1 MLDYAIRSGTLID
14 GSGGPIRQA
23 DIGIRDGRIV
33 AVGQVDEPAEV
44 EFDATGLMVAPGVV
58 DPHTHYD
65 AQLFW
70 DPSASPSNVHGVTTV
85 IGGNCGFTL
94 APINAE
100 DADYIRRMMAKVEGM
115 PLTALEHGVPW
126 TWSSFAEYLEALE
139 GNLGVNAGFL
149 VGHCALRRKVM
160 GAARGE
166 EVATDDEIESMRAL
180 LRESLAAG
188 GLGFS
193 SSQSRTHSDGDGRPI
208 SSRYADRRE
217 MLAFCEEVEAHEGTT
232 LEYITNGCLD
242 NFSPE
247 EVDLMTTMSVTAQ
260 RPLNWNVL
268 TVDARSGDRIE
279 HQLSASSAA
288 AAAGG
293 RIVALTMPTLVPM
306 NMSFR
311 THCALF
317 LIPGWGDVMGLP
329 EAGRKEKLADPAVR
343 AQLDELAH
351 SKEAGVFR
359 GLARWGTYVIGD
371 TYAPA
376 NDGCANRTVADI
388 AEERGTAP
396 FDTLLD
402 IVLADDLRTVL
413 WPNTDDGD
421 ENTWS
426 MRAAIW
432 SDPRAMVGGSDA
444 GAAPR
449 PHVRFELPHRLPGRQ
464 SARPQTGPGRTG
476 SPHDDGPARRP
487 LRPARPRPDSGGI
500 RSRPVRFRSRN
511 CRLRTGAPGPR
522 PSRRDT
528 PSLRRFTRRRPGP
541 GQRGGDGARRCADRR
556 RSGHLAPFRTRHGV
570 RGPRFRLRPNP
581 GPRPGRLACLR

>member
-1 MLDYAIRSGTLID
+1 MLDYVIRSGTVVD
-14 GSGGPIRQA
+14 GSGGPGQVA
-23 DIGIRDGRIV
+23 DVGIRDGRIV
-33 AVGQVDEPAEV
+33 GVGVLDEPAAREL
-44 EFDATGLMVAPGVV
+44 DATGLVVAPGVV

-70 DPSASPSNVHGVTTV
+70 DPTASPSNIHGVTSV

-94 APINAE
+94 APLNAE

-115 PLTALEHGVPW
+115 PLAALEQGVPW
-126 TWSSFAEYLEALE
+126 TWSSFGEYLAALD

-160 GAARGE
+160 GAARAE
-166 EVATDDEIESMRAL
+166 EVATDEEIAAMRVL
-180 LRESLAAG
+180 LATSLEAG

-193 SSQSRTHSDGDGRPI
+193 SSQSRTHSDGEGRPI

-217 MLAFCEEVEAHEGTT
+217 MLAFCEEVAAHEGTT

-242 NFSPE
+242 SFSDHE
-247 EVDLMTTMSVTAQ
+247 IDLMTAMSVAAQ

-268 TVDARSGDRIE
+268 TVDARSAERIE

-311 THCALF
+311 NHCALF
-317 LIPGWGDVMGLP
+317 LIPGWGEVMGLP
-329 EAGRKEKLADPAVR
+329 EAERMAKLADPSVR
-343 AQLDELAH
+343 TLLDERAR

-359 GLARWGTYVIGD
+359 GLSHWGTYVIGD
-371 TYAPA
+371 TYEPA
-376 NDGCANRTVADI
+376 NEGCAFRSVADI
-388 AEERGTAP
+388 AAERGTAP

-402 IVLADDLRTVL
+402 IVLADGLRTVL

-421 ENTWS
+421 EGTWA

-432 SDPRAMVGGSDA
+432 SDPRAMIGGSDA
-444 GAAPR
+444 GAHLDRMCGSSYPTAFLGDCLRGRKLVPLEQAVHMITAQPAR
-449 PHVRFELPHRLPGRQ
+449 LFGLRGRGLVREGYAADLFVFDPEVVGSEPARLVHDLPGDTPRLYAG
-464 SARPQTGPGRTG
+464 SHGVVRVLVNGVETVRDGAATGALPGTVLRSGRDTE
-476 SPHDDGPARRP
+476 SVVPARA
-487 LRPARPRPDSGGI
+487 PA
-500 RSRPVRFRSRN
+500 
-511 CRLRTGAPGPR
+511 A
-522 PSRRDT
+522 
-528 PSLRRFTRRRPGP
+528 
-541 GQRGGDGARRCADRR
+541 
-556 RSGHLAPFRTRHGV
+556 
-570 RGPRFRLRPNP
+570 
-581 GPRPGRLACLR
+581 

>member
-14 GSGGPIRQA
+14 GSGGPARLA
-23 DIGIRDGRIV
+23 DVGIRDGRIV
-33 AVGQVDEPAEV
+33 AVGQVDEPAQV
-44 EFDATGLMVAPGVV
+44 ELDATGLIVTPGIV

-94 APINAE
+94 APLNAE

-115 PLTALEHGVPW
+115 PLAALENGVPW
-126 TWSSFAEYLEALE
+126 TWSSFAEYLDALE
-139 GNLGVNAGFL
+139 GSLGVNAGFL

-166 EVATDDEIESMRAL
+166 EVATDEEIEAMRAL
-180 LRESLAAG
+180 LGESLEAG

-217 MLAFCEEVEAHEGTT
+217 MLAFCEEVAAHEGTT

-242 NFSPE
+242 SFSPE

-268 TVDARSGDRIE
+268 TVDARSGERIE
-279 HQLSASSAA
+279 HQLAASSTA

-293 RIVALTMPTLVPM
+293 RIVALIMPTLVPM

-329 EAGRKEKLADPAVR
+329 QAERMEKLADPEVR
-343 AQLDELAH
+343 AQLDERAH

-376 NDGCANRTVADI
+376 NEGCAFRTVADI
-388 AEERGTAP
+388 AQERGTAP

-413 WPNTDDGD
+413 WPNTDDG
-421 ENTWS
+421 EETTWS

-432 SDPRAMVGGSDA
+432 NDPRAMVGGSDA
-444 GAAPR
+444 GAHLDRMCGSNYPTAFLDDCLRGRKLVPVEQAVHMMTAQPAALFGLRDPR
-449 PHVRFELPHRLPGRQ
+449 
-464 SARPQTGPGRTG
+464 TGPGGLRG
-476 SPHDDGPARRP
+476 RP
-487 LRPARPRPDSGGI
+487 PRL
-500 RSRPVRFRSRN
+500 RSRDH
-511 CRLRTGAPGPR
+511 RLRAGPPGP
-522 PSRRDT
+522 
-528 PSLRRFTRRRPGP
+528 
-541 GQRGGDGARRCADRR
+541 
-556 RSGHLAPFRTRHGV
+556 
-570 RGPRFRLRPNP
+570 
-581 GPRPGRLACLR
+581 

>member
-1 MLDYAIRSGTLID
+1 MLDYVIRSGTVLD
-14 GSGGPIRQA
+14 GTGEPSRQA
-23 DIGIRDGRIV
+23 DIGISEGRIV
-33 AVGQVDEPAEV
+33 AVGDITDQGEV
-44 EFDATGLMVAPGVV
+44 EFDASGLMVAPGVI

-70 DPSASPSNVHGVTTV
+70 DPSASPSNLHGVTTV

-100 DADYIRRMMAKVEGM
+100 DADYIRQMMAKVEGM
-115 PLTALEHGVPW
+115 PLAALEKGVPW
-126 TWSSFAEYLEALE
+126 NWSTFGEYLNALD

-149 VGHCALRRKVM
+149 VGHCALRRKIM
-160 GAARGE
+160 GAGRAE
-166 EVATDDEIESMRAL
+166 EVATDEEIAAMRAL
-180 LRESLAAG
+180 LGQSLDAG

-208 SSRYADRRE
+208 TSRHADRRE

-242 NFSPE
+242 SFSAE
-247 EVDLMTTMSVTAQ
+247 EVDLMTAMSVTAR

-268 TVDARSGDRIE
+268 TVDARSADRIE
-279 HQLSASSAA
+279 HQLSASSSAA
-288 AAAGG
+288 QAGG
-293 RIVALTMPTLVPM
+293 QIVALTMPTLVPM

-317 LIPGWGDVMGLP
+317 LIPGWGEVMGLP
-329 EAGRKEKLADPAVR
+329 ANERMSKLADPAVR
-343 AQLDELAH
+343 TMLDERAR

-371 TYAPA
+371 TYAAA
-376 NDGCANRTVADI
+376 NDGCAFRTVAEI
-388 AEERGTAP
+388 ASERGTEP

-421 ENTWS
+421 EATWA
-426 MRAAIW
+426 MRAEIW

-444 GAAPR
+444 GAHLDRMCGSNYPTAFLEDCLRGRRLVSVEKAVHMMTGQPAQLFGLR
-449 PHVRFELPHRLPGRQ
+449 QRGYLAEGFAADVFVFNPATVGSEPARLVHDLPGDTPRLFAG
-464 SARPQTGPGRTG
+464 SVGVARVLVNGVETVRDGAPTGAVPGTLIRSGRDTATVA
-476 SPHDDGPARRP
+476 PAR
-487 LRPARPRPDSGGI
+487 
-500 RSRPVRFRSRN
+500 V
-511 CRLRTGAPGPR
+511 
-522 PSRRDT
+522 
-528 PSLRRFTRRRPGP
+528 
-541 GQRGGDGARRCADRR
+541 
-556 RSGHLAPFRTRHGV
+556 
-570 RGPRFRLRPNP
+570 
-581 GPRPGRLACLR
+581 

>member
-1 MLDYAIRSGTLID
+1 MLDYVIRSATLID
-14 GSGGPIRQA
+14 GTGGPGRQA
-23 DIGIRDGRIV
+23 DVGIRDGRV
-33 AVGQVDEPAEV
+33 AAVGKVDEPGTTEL
-44 EFDATGLMVAPGVV
+44 DAAGLVVAPGVI

-70 DPSASPSNVHGVTTV
+70 DPLASPSNVHGVTTV

-94 APINAE
+94 APINPE
-100 DADYIRRMMAKVEGM
+100 DADYIRQMMAKVEGM
-115 PLTALEHGVPW
+115 PLAALENGVPW
-126 TWSSFAEYLEALE
+126 SWSSFAEYLDALD
-139 GNLGVNAGFL
+139 GRLGVNAGFL

-166 EVATDDEIESMRAL
+166 EVADDAEIAAMRAL
-180 LRESLAAG
+180 LAESLEAG

-217 MLAFCEEVEAHEGTT
+217 MLAFCEEVAAHEGTT

-242 NFSPE
+242 NFTPE
-247 EVDLMTTMSVTAQ
+247 EVELMTAMSVTAR

-268 TVDARSGDRIE
+268 TVDARSAERIE

-288 AAAGG
+288 AEAGG
-293 RIVALTMPTLVPM
+293 QIVALTMPTLVPM

-317 LIPGWGDVMGLP
+317 LIPGWGEVMGLP
-329 EAGRKEKLADPAVR
+329 EADRKKQLADPAVR
-343 AQLDELAH
+343 TLLDERAR

-359 GLARWGTYVIGD
+359 GLSHWGTYVIGD

-376 NDGCANRTVADI
+376 NDGCAFRTVADI
-388 AEERGTAP
+388 AAERGTAP

-421 ENTWS
+421 ESSWT

-444 GAAPR
+444 GAHLDRMCGSNYPTAFLGDCLRGRKLVPVEKAVQMMTGQPAALFGLR
-449 PHVRFELPHRLPGRQ
+449 ERGLVREGFAADLLVFDPDTVGSEPARLVHDLPGDTPRLY
-464 SARPQTGPGRTG
+464 AG
-476 SPHDDGPARRP
+476 SHGVVRVLVNGTETVRDGVP
-487 LRPARPRPDSGGI
+487 
-500 RSRPVRFRSRN
+500 
-511 CRLRTGAPGPR
+511 TGALPGTLLR
-522 PSRRDT
+522 SGRDT
-528 PSLRRFTRRRPGP
+528 ASVVPAAT
-541 GQRGGDGARRCADRR
+541 
-556 RSGHLAPFRTRHGV
+556 
-570 RGPRFRLRPNP
+570 
-581 GPRPGRLACLR
+581 

>member
-1 MLDYAIRSGTLID
+1 MLDYVIRSGTLYD
-14 GSGGPIRQA
+14 GSGEAARQA

-33 AVGQVDEPAEV
+33 AVGEVAESGST
-44 EFDATGLMVAPGVV
+44 ELDASGLCVTPGVV

-70 DPSASPSNVHGVTTV
+70 DPTASPSNVHGVTTI

-94 APINAE
+94 APLAAA
-100 DADYIRRMMAKVEGM
+100 DADYIRQMMAKVEGM
-115 PLTALEHGVPW
+115 PLAALEHGVPW
-126 TWSSFAEYLEALE
+126 NWSTFAEYLDALD

-149 VGHCALRRKVM
+149 VGHCALRRSVM

-166 EVATDDEIESMRAL
+166 EVATDDEIAAMRAL
-180 LRESLAAG
+180 LAESLAAG

-217 MLAFCEEVEAHEGTT
+217 MLAFCEEVGAHEGTT

-242 NFSPE
+242 SFSPE
-247 EVDLMTTMSVTAQ
+247 EIDLMTSMSSTAR

-268 TVDARSGDRIE
+268 TVDARSAERVE

-288 AAAGG
+288 ATAGG

-329 EAGRKEKLADPAVR
+329 EKERMAQLADPAVR
-343 AQLDELAH
+343 SMLDERAH
-351 SKEAGVFR
+351 SKDAGVFR

-371 TYAPA
+371 TYAQP
-376 NDGCANRTVADI
+376 NDGCAFRSVADI
-388 AEERGTAP
+388 AAERGTAP

-421 ENTWS
+421 DATWA

-432 SDPRAMVGGSDA
+432 SDPRAMIGGSDA
-444 GAAPR
+444 GAHLDRMCGSNYPTAFLGDCLRGRRLVPVEKAVHMMTAQPAQLFGLR
-449 PHVRFELPHRLPGRQ
+449 DRGLVREGYAADLLVFDPETIGSEPARLVRDLPGDTARLYAGSHGVVRVLVNGTETVRD
-464 SARPQTGPGRTG
+464 SAPTGDLPGTL
-476 SPHDDGPARRP
+476 
-487 LRPARPRPDSGGI
+487 LRSG
-500 RSRPVRFRSRN
+500 
-511 CRLRTGAPGPR
+511 
-522 PSRRDT
+522 RDT
-528 PSLRRFTRRRPGP
+528 ASVIPTS
-541 GQRGGDGARRCADRR
+541 A
-556 RSGHLAPFRTRHGV
+556 
-570 RGPRFRLRPNP
+570 
-581 GPRPGRLACLR
+581 

>member
-1 MLDYAIRSGTLID
+1 MLDYVIRSGTVID
-14 GSGGPIRQA
+14 GTGAPARQA
-23 DIGIRDGRIV
+23 DIGIRAGRIV
-33 AVGQVDEPAEV
+33 EIGPITEAVQFEL
-44 EFDATGLMVAPGVV
+44 DATGLMVAPGIV

-115 PLTALEHGVPW
+115 PLAALEQGVPW
-126 TWSSFAEYLEALE
+126 NWSTFAEYLGALE

-160 GAARGE
+160 GAARGG
-166 EVATDDEIESMRAL
+166 EVATDDEIATMRAL
-180 LRESLAAG
+180 LAESLQAG

-193 SSQSRTHSDGDGRPI
+193 SSQSRTHSDGEGAPI
-208 SSRYADRRE
+208 SSRHADRRE
-217 MLAFCEEVEAHEGTT
+217 MLAFCEEVATHEGTT

-242 NFSPE
+242 NFTPE
-247 EVDLMTTMSVTAQ
+247 EVDLMTAMSVTAQ

-268 TVDARSGDRIE
+268 TVDARSADRIS
-279 HQLSASSAA
+279 HQLDASSVA

-293 RIVALTMPTLVPM
+293 QIVALTMPTLVPM

-317 LIPGWGDVMGLP
+317 LIPGWGDVMGLAQD
-329 EAGRKEKLADPAVR
+329 ERMVALADPATR
-343 AQLDELAH
+343 ATLDERAR

-359 GLARWGTYVIGD
+359 GLSHWGTYVIGD
-371 TYAPA
+371 TYADA
-376 NDGCANRTVADI
+376 NKGCDFRTVADI
-388 AEERGTAP
+388 SAERGTSD

-402 IVLADDLRTVL
+402 IVLADELRTVL

-421 ENTWS
+421 DLTWA
-426 MRAAIW
+426 MRAEIW

-444 GAAPR
+444 GAHLDRMCGSNYPTAFLADCLRGRQLVPVEAAVHMMTGQPAQLFGLRDRGVLSEGNWADVFVFDPATVASEPARLVHDLPGDAPR
-449 PHVRFELPHRLPGRQ
+449 LIAGSVGVVRVLVNGVETVSDGLP
-464 SARPQTGPGRTG
+464 
-476 SPHDDGPARRP
+476 
-487 LRPARPRPDSGGI
+487 
-500 RSRPVRFRSRN
+500 
-511 CRLRTGAPGPR
+511 TGAVPGSILR
-522 PSRRDT
+522 SGRDT
-528 PSLRRFTRRRPGP
+528 ASVVPA
-541 GQRGGDGARRCADRR
+541 AR
-556 RSGHLAPFRTRHGV
+556 
-570 RGPRFRLRPNP
+570 
-581 GPRPGRLACLR
+581 